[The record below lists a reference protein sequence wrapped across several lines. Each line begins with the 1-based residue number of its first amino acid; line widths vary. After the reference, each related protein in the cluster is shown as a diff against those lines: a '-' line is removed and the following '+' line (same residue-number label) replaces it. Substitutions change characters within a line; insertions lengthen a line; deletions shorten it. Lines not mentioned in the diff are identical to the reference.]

1 VVRLDSVP
9 APPRLARSAGLIGIA
24 TMTSRVLGLVR
35 EQVLAFYFGA
45 GDAMDAFNVAYR
57 VPNLV
62 RDLFAE
68 GAMSAAFV
76 PTFAQRLA
84 KGPREDAWHL
94 ANSVIN
100 ALMFVT
106 GALVIAGIIFAVPL
120 LHLFAG
126 DYTEVPGKF
135 ALTVQLTRIM
145 VPFLTLVALA
155 SVFMGALN
163 ALGHFFVPA
172 LSPAMFNVGTIV
184 CAVAFIPLA
193 PQFGVQPIVLIAIG
207 TLVGGLGQL
216 LLQWPSLHAEGYR
229 YHPTLDVKDEGLRRI
244 LALMVP
250 GTIGLAATQI
260 NVFVNTML
268 ATDQGTGAVSW
279 LNYAFRLMYLPIGL
293 FGVSIATAAT
303 PAMSRLAHAKDFGGM
318 RATIGHALGLMLMLN
333 VPATIGLIALAT
345 PIIALI
351 FEHGSFTAADTAATA
366 AALRWYA
373 IGLVGYS
380 VVRIV
385 SPTFYALGRSRIPV
399 TVSVISVLLNVV
411 LNVTFVRFMGYRGL
425 ALGTSLAALINAA
438 MQLTLLRQAI
448 GGIEGRRVAA
458 TLSKVLVASLLMG
471 GAAWFVETSLQVWL
485 PGATFLMQLSRVA
498 IAMMIALGV
507 LALVATLLH
516 VPEFVET
523 RDMVVGRLRRM
534 TR

>member
-1 VVRLDSVP
+1 MADAS
-9 APPRLARSAGLIGIA
+9 PRLARSAGVIGIA

-76 PTFAQRLA
+76 PTFAKRLTS
-84 KGPREDAWHL
+84 GTRESAWHL

-100 ALMFVT
+100 ALLIVT
-106 GALVIAGIIFAVPL
+106 GVIVIAGIVFAEPL
-120 LHLFAG
+120 LRVFAG
-126 DYTEVPGKF
+126 DYAEVPGKF
-135 ALTVQLTRIM
+135 ELTVELTRIM

-155 SVFMGALN
+155 SVLMGMLN

-184 CAVAFIPLA
+184 CALALIPIA
-193 PQFGVQPIVLIAIG
+193 PQLGVAPIVIVAMG
-207 TLVGGLGQL
+207 TIVGGLGQL
-216 LLQWPSLHAEGYR
+216 LIQLPPLGREGYR
-229 YHPTLDVKDEGLRRI
+229 YRPVLDTRDDGLRRI
-244 LALMVP
+244 LVLMVP

-260 NVFVNTML
+260 NVFVNTIL

-303 PAMSRLAHAKDFGGM
+303 PALSRLAHDEDYPRI
-318 RATIGHALGLMLMLN
+318 RATVAHAMGLMMMLN
-333 VPATIGLIALAT
+333 VPATLGLMVLAS

-351 FEHGSFTAADTAATA
+351 FEHGSFTPEDTAATA

-373 IGLVGYS
+373 VGLVGYS

-385 SPTFYALGRSRIPV
+385 SPTFYALGKSRVPV
-399 TVSVISVLLNVV
+399 TVSVVSVFINVALN
-411 LNVTFVRFMGYRGL
+411 LALVRVMGYRGL
-425 ALGTSLAALINAA
+425 ALGTSLAALVNAA
-438 MQLTLLRQAI
+438 TQLVLLRREI
-448 GGIEGRRVAA
+448 GGIEGRRVVVTFMKVVAA
-458 TLSKVLVASLLMG
+458 SAVMAA
-471 GAAWFVETSLQVWL
+471 AAWATDVWMMQLL
-485 PGATFLMQLSRVA
+485 PGSAFVMQAARVA
-498 IAMMIALGV
+498 TSITVALVV
-507 LALVATLLH
+507 LAAASTLLR
-516 VPEFVET
+516 VREFEEA
-523 RDMVVGRLRRM
+523 RDMVLGRLRRM
-534 TR
+534 MR

>member
-1 VVRLDSVP
+1 MADAS
-9 APPRLARSAGLIGIA
+9 PRLARSAGLIGIA

-84 KGPREDAWHL
+84 KSSRDHAWRL
-94 ANSVIN
+94 ANSVVN
-100 ALMFVT
+100 ALLIVT
-106 GALVIAGIIFAVPL
+106 GLLVVAGIVSAVPL
-120 LHLFAG
+120 LHVFAG
-126 DYTEVPGKF
+126 DYAEVPGKF
-135 ALTVQLTRIM
+135 ALTVQLARIM
-145 VPFLTLVALA
+145 MPFLTLVALA
-155 SVFMGALN
+155 AVFMGALN

-184 CAVAFIPLA
+184 CAVAFVPLA
-193 PQFGVQPIVLIAIG
+193 PQLGIPPIVVIAIG
-207 TLVGGLGQL
+207 TLVGGFGQL
-216 LLQWPSLHAEGYR
+216 LIQLPPFLREGYR
-229 YHPTLDVKDEGLRRI
+229 YRPVLDTKDEGLQRI
-244 LALMVP
+244 LVLMVP

-303 PAMSRLAHAKDFGGM
+303 PAVSRLALAEDHRGM
-318 RATIGHALGLMLMLN
+318 RATIAHALGLMLMLN
-333 VPATIGLIALAT
+333 VPATLGLIALAT
-345 PIIALI
+345 PIIAVI
-351 FEHGSFTAADTAATA
+351 FEHGNFSAADTAATA

-385 SPTFYALGRSRIPV
+385 SPTFYALGRSRVPV
-399 TVSVISVLLNVV
+399 TVSVVSVLINVV
-411 LNVTFVRFMGYRGL
+411 LNVTLVRIMGYRGL
-425 ALGTSLAALINAA
+425 ALGTALAALINAA
-438 MQLTLLRQAI
+438 TQLALLRGAI
-448 GGIEGRRVAA
+448 GGIEGRRVSVTLAKVLLASILMAAAAWGSERFLHTLLPDASLISQVIRVAVAIVVALAVLTLAA
-458 TLSKVLVASLLMG
+458 TVL
-471 GAAWFVETSLQVWL
+471 
-485 PGATFLMQLSRVA
+485 R
-498 IAMMIALGV
+498 
-507 LALVATLLH
+507 

-523 RDMVVGRLRRM
+523 RDMVIGRLRRLP
-534 TR
+534 R